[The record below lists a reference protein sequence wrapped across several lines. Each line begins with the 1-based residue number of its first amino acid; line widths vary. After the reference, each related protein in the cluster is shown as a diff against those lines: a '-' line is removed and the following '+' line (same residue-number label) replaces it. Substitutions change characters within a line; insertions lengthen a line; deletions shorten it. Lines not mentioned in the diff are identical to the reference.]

1 MRQTDHVPPQNEAR
15 KKHLADAAIDVLARD
30 GGHGLTHRTVD
41 KHAAVPTGT
50 TSNYFR
56 TRDALWVAVAN
67 RVAERHWEI
76 ISTIEGFPEK
86 MATPNEASEAISLM
100 LTGMA
105 DEGRIFNLAM
115 LELNLEAI
123 RRPGLR
129 PTLHELNELVTR
141 QMGINHR
148 LQGLPADRETL
159 DMIGIFLRGLQLSM
173 LMPWN
178 LGQAYD
184 PARLIERA
192 YGALLATAPDQ
203 TELPGSG

>member
-1 MRQTDHVPPQNEAR
+1 MGQTVRVPPQNEQR
-15 KKHLADAAIDVLARD
+15 KKHLADAAIDVLARE

-41 KHAAVPTGT
+41 KEAGVPTGT

-56 TRDALWVAVAN
+56 TRDALWSAVAH

-86 MATPNEASEAISLM
+86 MATPIEASEAISLM
-100 LTGMA
+100 LTGLEE
-105 DEGRIFNLAM
+105 EGRIFNLAM

-129 PTLHELNELVTR
+129 PTLHELNELVTK

-148 LQGLPADRETL
+148 LQALPDDRETL
-159 DMIGIFLRGLQLSM
+159 DLIGIFLRGLQLSM
-173 LMPWN
+173 LMPWT

-184 PARLIERA
+184 PSKLIERA
-192 YGALLATAPDQ
+192 YGAMLASAPPPQ
-203 TELPGSG
+203 PG